1 MNESFVSNEVGVLI
15 LLAFACIGAI
25 GLKRTKVPFSVGLVL
40 IGALLGLL
48 EPWMLSLQHLAA
60 SHDLILFV
68 LVPPLI
74 YASARH
80 LDSRLFFRNLAPI
93 LTLAGPGLIVSTVIV
108 GVMLSWLTPLSLT
121 HALLFGALIS
131 ASDPVAVLTL
141 FEQLGVPSRLKMLV
155 DGESLLNDATAIVAF
170 NVVLGIIATGAWSA
184 GVMGH
189 ALVSMISVL
198 LGGALVGVVL
208 GFLMKFVFRVSGENL
223 VVQFTAA
230 MIIAYFSFIIAEEF
244 LHVSGVIAVLA
255 CGLVAGRYG
264 ADLLKTEVR
273 SRLDDFWE
281 YAAFV
286 ANSMIFLLVGLT
298 TTRLISQPGEHL
310 PGYVWSAIAW
320 AIVAALV
327 ARGAMV
333 FTLTPLIN
341 PFLKRGPISWPSQ
354 VISFWGGLRGAVA
367 LALAL
372 SLAGRFPDSDL
383 LIAMTIGVAV
393 FTIVV
398 SGLTVGPLIHRL
410 RLDQPEPLARLEEAQ
425 ARVLARQ
432 EAMRR
437 FAELEAKPFVSAS
450 ALEELSEL
458 YAAQVREA
466 ERRLSTTWTE
476 LTAGEDVRRRAVWL
490 QALQIENQ
498 KYREVYD
505 EEILSVANSD
515 RLKLMLNLKRDAIL
529 TSRFPLPYPT
539 SETLESTLRER
550 LIKKVAGVFPRSQWL
565 QRQEDLSIQKHYEFD
580 LAVARIAEG
589 VSGQMVQLG
598 RQLATETD
606 RAAFE
611 ACSVW
616 YATASRLAFD
626 RMSVW
631 KEQHPAQVLNI
642 LLRLAQRAV
651 KASARNKLD
660 KLVTGGVIGQ
670 NVAQK
675 IRLEFDRGEGSQ

>member
-1 MNESFVSNEVGVLI
+1 
-15 LLAFACIGAI
+15 
-25 GLKRTKVPFSVGLVL
+25 
-40 IGALLGLL
+40 
-48 EPWMLSLQHLAA
+48 
-60 SHDLILFV
+60 
-68 LVPPLI
+68 
-74 YASARH
+74 
-80 LDSRLFFRNLAPI
+80 
-93 LTLAGPGLIVSTVIV
+93 
-108 GVMLSWLTPLSLT
+108 
-121 HALLFGALIS
+121 
-131 ASDPVAVLTL
+131 
-141 FEQLGVPSRLKMLV
+141 
-155 DGESLLNDATAIVAF
+155 
-170 NVVLGIIATGAWSA
+170 
-184 GVMGH
+184 
-189 ALVSMISVL
+189 
-198 LGGALVGVVL
+198 
-208 GFLMKFVFRVSGENL
+208 
-223 VVQFTAA
+223 
-230 MIIAYFSFIIAEEF
+230 
-244 LHVSGVIAVLA
+244 
-255 CGLVAGRYG
+255 
-264 ADLLKTEVR
+264 
-273 SRLDDFWE
+273 
-281 YAAFV
+281 
-286 ANSMIFLLVGLT
+286 
-298 TTRLISQPGEHL
+298 
-310 PGYVWSAIAW
+310 
-320 AIVAALV
+320 
-327 ARGAMV
+327 MV

-437 FAELEAKPFVSAS
+437 FAELETKPFVSAS
-450 ALEELSEL
+450 ALEELSKL
-458 YAAQVREA
+458 YAAQVQEA

-580 LAVARIAEG
+580 LAVARIAEE